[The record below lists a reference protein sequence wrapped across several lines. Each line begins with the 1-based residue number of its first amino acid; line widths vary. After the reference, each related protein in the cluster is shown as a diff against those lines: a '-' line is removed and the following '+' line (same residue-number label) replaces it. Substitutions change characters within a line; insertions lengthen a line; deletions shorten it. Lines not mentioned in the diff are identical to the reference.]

1 MKLTSLFNKIKNRDP
16 TAMPCWKSL
25 RMATIEGAAAIGTMC
40 DDRRLGEG
48 TRNIDACSKQRVQ
61 RTQSYT
67 SLGYIYG
74 AYVPR
79 LADIK
84 KERLVIVTC

>member
-40 DDRRLGEG
+40 DDKRGHSQH
-48 TRNIDACSKQRVQ
+48 ACSKQRVQ

-74 AYVPR
+74 AYVIVPR